1 MSELTRRG
9 FIGTALSAGTALP
22 AIGTFALA
30 QSPNAAQANVK
41 VESDVVFGKGGDMDL
56 KLDIYRPP
64 AGVTPKRMATIHFH
78 GGGFTGGN
86 KESLSE
92 RVKPYAAL
100 GYVAIAAQYR
110 LAGQAGYPALV
121 HDAKAAIRWVRANAA
136 TLGIESQ
143 RIGVVGYSAGGYHA
157 LFTAG
162 TGDLPEFEGI
172 GGNAGVSTK
181 VAVCLAYYPATNV
194 PSSMMPAGSDA
205 AALKAANA
213 ATYIAAGYPPIAIF
227 HGMKDTTIPIESSK
241 RLVQQFQDV
250 QVPVEFHAFEG
261 VPHVF
266 DSNPEFAVI
275 SAQLAD
281 FFIDRHVLNPRTYP
295 PFQPGGDGGKAVAV
309 VLLPVVVVE
318 GHKSLFG
325 ASCSSRRGSQKTLHF
340 LWVQRDSATQQA
352 PQIRIIRLCQ
362 SLSTNAKSVV
372 PLLNI
377 SLCRPLLKLRH
388 VRNVTRKGRI
398 SSR

>member
-121 HDAKAAIRWVRANAA
+121 HDAKAAIRWVRTNAA

-162 TGDLPEFEGI
+162 TGDRPEFEGI

-295 PFQPGGDGGKAVAV
+295 PFQPGGDGGR
-309 VLLPVVVVE
+309 
-318 GHKSLFG
+318 GGRGG
-325 ASCSSRRGSQKTLHF
+325 APAGRG
-340 LWVQRDSATQQA
+340 
-352 PQIRIIRLCQ
+352 
-362 SLSTNAKSVV
+362 
-372 PLLNI
+372 
-377 SLCRPLLKLRH
+377 
-388 VRNVTRKGRI
+388 GRGA
-398 SSR
+398 

>member
-1 MSELTRRG
+1 MSEMTRRG
-9 FIGTALSAGTALP
+9 FMGTALAGTAAQGLSAV
-22 AIGTFALA
+22 AIT
-30 QSPNAAQANVK
+30 QTPSPAQANVK

-86 KESLSE
+86 KESLVD
-92 RVKPYAAL
+92 RVKPFAAL

-136 TLGIESQ
+136 KLGIEPA
-143 RIGVVGYSAGGYHA
+143 RIGVAGYSAGGYHA

-162 TGDLPEFEGI
+162 TGDRPEFEGT

-194 PSSMMPAGSDA
+194 PANMLPAGSDA
-205 AALKAANA
+205 AAQKAANA
-213 ATYIAAGYPPIAIF
+213 TTYIAAGYPPTIIF
-227 HGMKDTTIPIESSK
+227 HGMKDTTIPVDSSK

-266 DSNPEFAVI
+266 DSNPEFAVLA
-275 SAQLAD
+275 AQLAD

-295 PFQPGGDGGKAVAV
+295 PFQAGGGG
-309 VLLPVVVVE
+309 
-318 GHKSLFG
+318 GG
-325 ASCSSRRGSQKTLHF
+325 RG
-340 LWVQRDSATQQA
+340 
-352 PQIRIIRLCQ
+352 
-362 SLSTNAKSVV
+362 
-372 PLLNI
+372 
-377 SLCRPLLKLRH
+377 
-388 VRNVTRKGRI
+388 GRG
-398 SSR
+398 R